1 MPIIFHKKT
10 KEFHLYNEKISYI
23 FKILANG
30 HPGHIYY
37 GRRLTDRDSFGG
49 MIITPSV
56 NHTMPWWE
64 ACMNRLGISLDDY
77 KAETGWKEY
86 TPGTG
91 TSSTDTTVNYGA
103 GDVVPFELS
112 TVIPQS
118 VESYGAY
125 RIVFHDTSLL
135 DWRATKA
142 V

>member
-1 MPIIFHKKT
+1 
-10 KEFHLYNEKISYI
+10 
-23 FKILANG
+23 
-30 HPGHIYY
+30 
-37 GRRLTDRDSFGG
+37 
-49 MIITPSV
+49 
-56 NHTMPWWE
+56 
-64 ACMNRLGISLDDY
+64 MNRLGISLDDY
-77 KAETGWKEY
+77 KAKTGWKEY